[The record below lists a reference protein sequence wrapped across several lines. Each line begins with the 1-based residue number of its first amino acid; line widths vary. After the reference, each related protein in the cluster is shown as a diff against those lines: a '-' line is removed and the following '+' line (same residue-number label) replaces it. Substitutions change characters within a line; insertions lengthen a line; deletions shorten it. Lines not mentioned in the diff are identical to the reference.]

1 MDIKIIN
8 DLWRLPEVIQQAH
21 SKYGD
26 SEKANLELEK
36 MLNQIGLLL
45 DGLVKSEESAIEIHR
60 QLKDIYNKTIAREI
74 LDHTPQIVKE
84 KLRQYGKE
92 EIEKY
97 FTQKD
102 TEL

>member
-1 MDIKIIN
+1 MDIKIVN
-8 DLWRLPEVIQQAH
+8 DLWRLPEVIELAYARYGYH
-21 SKYGD
+21 RESK
-26 SEKANLELEK
+26 LELEE

-60 QLKDIYNKTIAREI
+60 QLKDTYNKTIAREI